1 MTGAWRWIDAILI
14 DSRLGVRMLVKHR
27 GLTLVGVF
35 AMAVAIAVG
44 ATLFEVFSEML
55 DPTLPFA
62 GGDRVVSLHYIGANP
77 ANPERRVLHDFA
89 ALHDQLVSVE
99 HFGAFHDA
107 EHNLVSATTAPEPVL
122 VAEITASAFAIART
136 PALLGRHLLDTDEL
150 ESAPPVAVIGYQ
162 AWQLRFGGDSN
173 IVGRTIHLGG
183 VPRTVVGVMPEG
195 FKFPVDHQFWI
206 PFHDNA
212 LNYQRWQGPPIY
224 MFGRLAPGAT
234 IQHARAE
241 FAAVSQR
248 TAVAHPET
256 QPHLVPVV
264 VPYTYDHSGIGDP
277 TFLWALRV
285 GQLLVGALT
294 FVVAINLAILV
305 YARTVTRLGE
315 IAVRSAL
322 GASRRRILA
331 QLFIEA
337 LALSILGAGTGLVL
351 AYLRARCHPDTEPP
365 RYAVLDQ
372 FQAVDRSGALRVRI
386 GARCGG
392 HHGCAAR
399 HEGHGRGF
407 DGKSPPIERPE
418 RITARADVDNAR
430 GRASCGGGRGVAG
443 RGVRDLARGAHGSGG
458 AWLRR
463 GQVRRGKGDTE
474 RGVRTLQMQTVSGHA
489 NSSSSR
495 VCKLSL
501 A

>member
-173 IVGRTIHLGG
+173 IVGRTIDLGG

-206 PFHDNA
+206 PFHDKA

-256 QPHLVPVV
+256 QPHLVPAV

-337 LALSILGAGTGLVL
+337 LALSILG
-351 AYLRARCHPDTEPP
+351 RARGSCSRTT
-365 RYAVLDQ
+365 
-372 FQAVDRSGALRVRI
+372 RS
-386 GARCGG
+386 
-392 HHGCAAR
+392 
-399 HEGHGRGF
+399 
-407 DGKSPPIERPE
+407 
-418 RITARADVDNAR
+418 
-430 GRASCGGGRGVAG
+430 
-443 RGVRDLARGAHGSGG
+443 
-458 AWLRR
+458 
-463 GQVRRGKGDTE
+463 
-474 RGVRTLQMQTVSGHA
+474 M
-489 NSSSSR
+489 SSR
-495 VCKLSL
+495 H
-501 A
+501 